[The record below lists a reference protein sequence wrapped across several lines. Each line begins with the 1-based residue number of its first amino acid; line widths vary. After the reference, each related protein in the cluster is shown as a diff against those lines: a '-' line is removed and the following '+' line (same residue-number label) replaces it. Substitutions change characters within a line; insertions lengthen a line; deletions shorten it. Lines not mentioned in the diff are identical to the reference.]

1 MKTNDLTGMGLRNLW
16 RRKTRTI
23 LTVLGV
29 VIGSSAILLMI
40 SLGLG
45 QERAFQKSLEMFG
58 NIRIIEVD
66 NYGSWDSDGKTET
79 PKLNADT
86 VEMIKQIEGVQ
97 SVLSSYGTYVQL
109 KAGKYEGGAQLM
121 GVNLDDLEAFQ
132 FKLGEGELPKPT
144 DKNALIVGASFAEMF
159 YDPRSREWQPADFDP
174 LITPIKGFVGGEY
187 DQNGNKKRAMTFKV
201 SGMLEPSGNNDY
213 TVFMDQAA
221 LLKLIEDEER
231 KNPNGNGGGKKKN
244 EEREYERVQV
254 LCETIDDVEVI
265 HQTLKDM
272 GLGAYSPIEY
282 VKYEKQK
289 MQTQQMVLG
298 GIGAVSLL
306 IAAIGITNTMIM
318 AIYERTKEIGVMKV
332 LGAEVKDIMK
342 LFLFEAAIIGLLGG
356 LVGIGISLIG
366 SDVIN
371 AVNASMQADMM
382 GNFDYYGELPEIQDI
397 SYIPMWLIGSSLLFS
412 TFIGVVSGFLPAVR
426 ATKLSALE
434 AIRNE

>member
-1 MKTNDLTGMGLRNLW
+1 MKVRDLTGMGIKNLW

-66 NYGSWDSDGKTET
+66 AYGYYEPGNE
-79 PKLNADT
+79 PKEKPTLNAKA
-86 VEMIKQIEGVQ
+86 VEEIRQMTGVKE
-97 SVLSSYGTYVQL
+97 VLAMYSTYVELQT
-109 KAGKYEGGAQLM
+109 GRYQGGAQVM
-121 GVNLDDLEAFQ
+121 GVDLSVLESFGYDVE
-132 FKLGEGELPKPT
+132 LGRLPMEGE
-144 DKNALIVGASFAEMF
+144 KNALLVGSSFSQNF
-159 YDPRSREWQPADFDP
+159 YDPKARNWTPITVDP
-174 LITPIKGFVGGEY
+174 LNTSFKGYINGMY
-187 DQNGNKKRAMTFKV
+187 DNKGNKKRGAPFSVTGVMKSTG
-201 SGMLEPSGNNDY
+201 SNDY
-213 TVFMDQAA
+213 MVFMEEAQF
-221 LLKLIEDEER
+221 LKLLAEEER
-231 KNPNGNGGGKKKN
+231 KNPPADKK
-244 EEREYERVQV
+244 ERNKVRNYERLQV
-254 LCETIDDVEVI
+254 LCGTIDDVEVV
-265 HQTLKDM
+265 HEALKEM
-272 GLGAYSPIEY
+272 GYNAYSPIEY

-332 LGAEVKDIMK
+332 LGAEVKDIMR

-356 LVGIGISLIG
+356 LLGIGISLIG

-371 AVNASMQADMM
+371 RVNAGMQQDMIANL
-382 GNFDYYGELPEIQDI
+382 GYDPGTGALDI
-397 SYIPMWLIGSSLLFS
+397 SYIPMWLIGLSLVFS
-412 TFIGVVSGFLPAVR
+412 TLIGVISGFLPAVR

>member
-1 MKTNDLTGMGLRNLW
+1 MKTRDLTGMGIKNLW
-16 RRKTRTI
+16 RRKTRTF

-66 NYGSWDSDGKTET
+66 AGGYVEPGKEA
-79 PKLNADT
+79 PKEAPVLNKAT
-86 VEMIKQIEGVQ
+86 VEEIKAMEGVKG
-97 SVLSSYGTYVQL
+97 VLAMYSAYTELQVGRYTGGVQI
-109 KAGKYEGGAQLM
+109 M
-121 GVNLDDLEAFQ
+121 GVDMKDLEAFQ
-132 FKLGEGELPKPT
+132 YKVDKGRIPELT
-144 DKNALIVGASFAEMF
+144 DRNGLLVGASFSSSF
-159 YDPRSREWQPADFDP
+159 YDPRARNWEPIVIDP
-174 LITPIKGFVGGEY
+174 LTSSFKGYMNGTT
-187 DQNGNKKRAMTFKV
+187 DKNGNKKRGTPYTVTGVMAA
-201 SGMLEPSGNNDY
+201 SGSNDY
-213 TVFMDQAA
+213 LVFMDQNAF
-221 LLKLIEDEER
+221 LKLLAEDAR
-231 KNPNGNGGGKKKN
+231 KYPMTDKKEKKK
-244 EEREYERVQV
+244 EKLYEKLQV
-254 LCETIDDVEVI
+254 LCNTIDDVEVVDEA
-265 HQTLKDM
+265 LKGM
-272 GLGAYSPIEY
+272 GLSSYSPIEY

-289 MQTQQMVLG
+289 MKTQQMVLG

-356 LVGIGISLIG
+356 LIGIALSLIG

-371 AVNASMQADMM
+371 NVNASMQANMSAEM
-382 GNFDYYGELPEIQDI
+382 GGQGPVMDTDI
-397 SYIPMWLIGSSLLFS
+397 SYIPLWLIGGSLLFS
-412 TFIGVVSGFLPAVR
+412 TMVGVISGFFPAIR